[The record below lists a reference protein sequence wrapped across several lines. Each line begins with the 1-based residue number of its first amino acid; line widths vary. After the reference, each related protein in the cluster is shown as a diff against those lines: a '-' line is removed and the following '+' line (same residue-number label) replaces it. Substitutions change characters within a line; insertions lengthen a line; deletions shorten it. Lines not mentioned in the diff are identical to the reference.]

1 MDRMAIFSSRLK
13 EWRIKKKLTQQ
24 QLGERAGCT
33 TATVFSY
40 ESGNVK
46 NPSLSIAV
54 KLAEALNLSM
64 DWLLGFRSTYPESKL
79 DPSVLH
85 PKTRVIDYDEINK
98 YSYFDTISYFKS
110 YVRVLVDLSTTAEL
124 SSPTVVKLEQ
134 SNPILS
140 DFLKKANGLVTVYHD
155 GAISAEVFD
164 KAIDDL
170 IDKYTDDYI
179 YAYDNLFS
187 IDEYTEISNKG
198 KELLPDISDK
208 NSISSIG
215 KVEYITVSTNISTN
229 DPEKPKSEK
238 EVPFFIS
245 PELLKYNLE
254 KIYQ

>member
-13 EWRIKKKLTQQ
+13 EWRIKKGLTQQ

-54 KLAEALNLSM
+54 KLAEVLNLSM
-64 DWLLGFRSTYPESKL
+64 DWLLGFRSTYPESKH

-85 PKTRVIDYDEINK
+85 PKTRVINYDEINK

-124 SSPTVVKLEQ
+124 SSPTVIKLEE

-140 DFLKKANGLVTVYHD
+140 EFLKKANGLVTVYHD

-179 YAYDNLFS
+179 YAFDTLLSF
-187 IDEYTEISNKG
+187 DEYTEICNNG
-198 KELLPDISDK
+198 ALLLSDGSGRK
-208 NSISSIG
+208 TSTSEG
-215 KVEYITVSTNISTN
+215 KVVSASISTN
-229 DPEKPKSEK
+229 DPEEPKK
-238 EVPFFIS
+238 TVAIFIS
-245 PELLKYNLE
+245 DALLKNNLE
-254 KIYQ
+254 KTNQ

>member
-54 KLAEALNLSM
+54 KLAEVLNLSM
-64 DWLLGFRSTYPESKL
+64 DWLLGFRSTYPESKH
-79 DPSVLH
+79 DPNVLH
-85 PKTRVIDYDEINK
+85 PKTRVINYDDINK
-98 YSYFDTISYFKS
+98 YAYFDTVSYFKS
-110 YVRVLVDLSTTAEL
+110 YVRVLIDLSTTAEL

-179 YAYDNLFS
+179 YSFDNLLS
-187 IDEYTEISNKG
+187 MNEYDEIMKKVKSSSSDDSSRKS
-198 KELLPDISDK
+198 LLSE
-208 NSISSIG
+208 G
-215 KVEYITVSTNISTN
+215 KVVSEKIPTNN
-229 DPEKPKSEK
+229 PEEPEKEIPIFK
-238 EVPFFIS
+238 S
-245 PELLKYNLE
+245 PEQIKYNLE

>member
-13 EWRIKKKLTQQ
+13 EWRIKKGLTQQ

-54 KLAEALNLSM
+54 KLAEVLNLSM
-64 DWLLGFRSTYPESKL
+64 DWLLGFRSTYPESKH
-79 DPSVLH
+79 DPNVLH
-85 PKTRVIDYDEINK
+85 PKTKVIDKDEINK
-98 YSYFDTISYFKS
+98 YSCFDTISYFKS
-110 YVRVLVDLSTTAEL
+110 YVRVLVDLSTAAEL

-179 YAYDNLFS
+179 YAFDTLLSFN
-187 IDEYTEISNKG
+187 EYTEICNKG
-198 KELLPDISDK
+198 ALLLSDGSGIK
-208 NSISSIG
+208 SSTSEG
-215 KVEYITVSTNISTN
+215 KVVSEKIPTN
-229 DPEKPKSEK
+229 DPEKPEK
-238 EVPFFIS
+238 EIPIFMS
-245 PELLKYNLE
+245 PSLLKYNLE
-254 KIYQ
+254 KTNQ